1 MDLLTGSYVSDIRV
15 LLYDGKMHDV
25 DSNDISFQIASAM
38 AFKEAFH
45 NAQPKLMEP
54 IFNLEVMAP
63 TDVTGEV
70 MKDLQGRR
78 AIIMGMDSVGHY
90 TRISAKVPQSAL
102 YKYSSTLRS
111 ITQGKASFSASFGEY
126 AATPPAI
133 QEEVIAEHR
142 HLVAEEV

>member
-1 MDLLTGSYVSDIRV
+1 
-15 LLYDGKMHDV
+15 MH
-25 DSNDISFQIASAM
+25 NP
-38 AFKEAFH
+38 
-45 NAQPKLMEP
+45 N
-54 IFNLEVMAP
+54 EVMAP
-63 TDVTGEV
+63 NDVTGEV

-90 TRISAKVPQSAL
+90 TRISAKVPQAAL

-133 QEEVIAEHR
+133 QEEVIAEHK